1 MAKSERRYLEQ
12 KSKLDRQFHKEDKE
26 HTLQG
31 NINRFVL
38 TQKQLGL
45 SNVIDNNVITF
56 LEAPAGTGKTSTVLF
71 NYCKR
76 YLTSKEQDILIIRT
90 PVEAGEDKIG
100 FLPDDKKAKLEP
112 HFAAYRK
119 ILTDFLGP
127 KFAADF
133 EKRIV
138 FDIPNFQLGQTW
150 DNKLVLLDESQQKS
164 PLILK
169 LLLERI
175 GVNTKVVV
183 CGDPSQLYNGGKRNG
198 LTDAIT
204 RFTVED
210 AEAEFGKR
218 SKYSGVGYYKMTAED
233 VMRSDIVKTVI
244 EAYS

>member
-26 HTLQG
+26 YALQG

-38 TQKQLGL
+38 TQKQLSL

-76 YLTSKEQDILIIRT
+76 YITSKELDILIIRT

-133 EKRIV
+133 EKRII
-138 FDIPNFQLGQTW
+138 FDIPNFQISQTW
-150 DNKLVLLDESQQKS
+150 DNKLVIIDEAQQLP
-164 PLILK
+164 PLIIK

-183 CGDPSQLYNGGKRNG
+183 CGDSTQLYSGGKRQG
-198 LTDAIT
+198 LRDAVS
-204 RFTVED
+204 RFINED
-210 AEAEFGKR
+210 GTP
-218 SKYSGVGYYKMTAED
+218 KYSGVGYFCMTADD

-244 EAYS
+244 KAYSE

>member
-26 HTLQG
+26 YALQG

-76 YLTSKEQDILIIRT
+76 YITSKELDILIIRT
-90 PVEAGEDKIG
+90 PVEANEDRIG

-127 KFAADF
+127 KFNADF
-133 EKRIV
+133 EKRII
-138 FDIPNFQLGQTW
+138 FDIPNFQLGCTW
-150 DNKLVLLDESQQKS
+150 DNKLVLIDEAQQL
-164 PLILK
+164 PPMILK

-183 CGDPSQLYNGGKRNG
+183 CGDPTQLYVGGKRNA
-198 LTDAIT
+198 LTDAVN
-204 RFTVED
+204 RFTILEGSD
-210 AEAEFGKR
+210 RKSR
-218 SKYSGVGYYKMTAED
+218 YNDVGYFKMSVDD
-233 VMRSDIVKTVI
+233 VMRSDVVRIVIK
-244 EAYS
+244 AYSE

>member
-1 MAKSERRYLEQ
+1 MAKSERRYQEQ
-12 KSKLDRQFHKEDKE
+12 QSKLARQFHKEDKE

-38 TQKQLGL
+38 TQKQAQL
-45 SNVIDNNVITF
+45 SDVIDNNVITF
-56 LEAPAGTGKTSTVLF
+56 LEAPAGTGKSSTVLF

-76 YLTSKEQDILIIRT
+76 YLTSKEQEILVIRT

-127 KFAADF
+127 KFNADF
-133 EKRIV
+133 EKRII
-138 FDIPNFQLGQTW
+138 FDIPNFQISQTW
-150 DNKLVLLDESQQKS
+150 DNKLVIIDEAQQWP
-164 PLILK
+164 PLIIK

-183 CGDPSQLYNGGKRNG
+183 CGDSTQLYSGGKRQG
-198 LTDAIT
+198 LRDAVS
-204 RFTVED
+204 RFINED
-210 AEAEFGKR
+210 GTP
-218 SKYSGVGYYKMTAED
+218 KYGGVGYFCMTADD

-244 EAYS
+244 KAYSE